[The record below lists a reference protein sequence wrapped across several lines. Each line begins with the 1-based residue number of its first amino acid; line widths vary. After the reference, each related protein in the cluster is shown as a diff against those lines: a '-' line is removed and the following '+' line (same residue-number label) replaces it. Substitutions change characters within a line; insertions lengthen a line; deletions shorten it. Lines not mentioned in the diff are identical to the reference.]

1 MYIHVCVVYCYV
13 SVGMVCVCMCVTRTC
28 VYMHVCVCTA
38 TYVSVGMVRVPLTH
52 YNPCQPDTVFSLQGV
67 QSHDRH
73 LFLFDDIL
81 IISKP
86 IKQK

>member
-1 MYIHVCVVYCYV
+1 MLNA
-13 SVGMVCVCMCVTRTC
+13 M
-28 VYMHVCVCTA
+28 
-38 TYVSVGMVRVPLTH
+38 TH
-52 YNPCQPDTVFSLQGV
+52 YIIISFGLSPCQKAASLAGLLVTCSAGVILLYFFVCDVMQGM

-73 LFLFDDIL
+73 LFLFDDLL